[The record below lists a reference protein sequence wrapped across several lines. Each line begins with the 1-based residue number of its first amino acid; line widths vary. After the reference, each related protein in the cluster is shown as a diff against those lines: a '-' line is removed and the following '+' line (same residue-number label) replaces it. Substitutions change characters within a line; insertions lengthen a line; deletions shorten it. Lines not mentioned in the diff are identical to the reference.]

1 MDSLVANTMALR
13 EEVRALQATLNGLQV
28 QIEML
33 AACSGGTAKW
43 RGVLETALWPVLLVA
58 CLSSPLVALGLFIWG
73 SSDHTRGR
81 AVRAALL
88 MFLVDPFGSLVWL
101 GYQLVQGLSACL
113 HRHGVEVVELPV
125 LANDDVGVAELGA
138 EVGLPDAAAVIA
150 IGDAVAAAAARPW
163 WARAAVG
170 AIDGVISR
178 R

>member
-1 MDSLVANTMALR
+1 MALQ
-13 EEVRALQATLNGLQV
+13 EEVRALQATLNGLQA

-33 AACSGGTAKW
+33 AACSSGTAES
-43 RGVLETALWPVLLVA
+43 RGVLETSLWPVLLVA
-58 CLSSPLVALGLFIWG
+58 CLSSLLVTLGLFVWG
-73 SSDHTRGR
+73 SSDCTHGR

-88 MFLVDPFGSLVWL
+88 MFLVDPFGSPVWF

-138 EVGLPDAAAVIA
+138 EVVLPDAAAVIA

-163 WARAAVG
+163 WARATMG

>member
-81 AVRAALL
+81 A
-88 MFLVDPFGSLVWL
+88 
-101 GYQLVQGLSACL
+101 
-113 HRHGVEVVELPV
+113 
-125 LANDDVGVAELGA
+125 ELGA

-150 IGDAVAAAAARPW
+150 IGDAVAAAAAQPW